1 MNPHTHTPTVLHIN
15 TDDFFASVLRVSDPA
30 YRRRPVI
37 VGHLAS
43 RGGVVSASYEAR
55 AEGIRPGMTMA
66 QARRACPSASLVHVD
81 WDLYARASSSLFGV
95 LERFSPLV
103 ERASLDEGF
112 LDYTGC
118 QFLFGRPVDAAARIK
133 REVCEA
139 TGLGVSVGLAA
150 NKLVSKVASG
160 TAKCAR
166 LVDVFTGY
174 EQSFLA
180 PLAIGRLPGVGQK
193 LGTALRDMAVHRIGD
208 VTRFPEDLLQSVFGP
223 ATGRKL
229 HQRARGEDR
238 TPVRPAAGGNGARSR
253 WREEETLNPDSVDRR
268 HLTEVLHRLAGR
280 LGTRLRQEKLA
291 ARRFTVLV
299 QYSDQVRAQR
309 GCYTGEPTDLDGRI
323 FEQSLEAFHGLF
335 TRRVRVRQLALA
347 ASCLEGN
354 WQLPL
359 FAAGYRSR
367 AEAVRTAPSTTHS
380 SAMRRLYE
388 AVDGLRGKHGMGVVR
403 VGVHGEPRSPNLAV

>member
-1 MNPHTHTPTVLHIN
+1 MNPHMPTVLHIN
-15 TDDFFASVLRVSDPA
+15 TDDFFASVLRVTDPA

-43 RGGVVSASYEAR
+43 RGSVVSASYEAR
-55 AEGIRPGMTMA
+55 ADGVRPGMTMG
-66 QARRACPSASLVHVD
+66 QARRACPGASLVHVD
-81 WDLYARASSSLFGV
+81 WDLYVRASSALFGV

-118 QFLFGRPVDAAARIK
+118 RLLFGNPVDAAARIK
-133 REVCEA
+133 CEVREA
-139 TGLGVSVGLAA
+139 IGLGVSVGLAA

-160 TAKCAR
+160 TAKCSR
-166 LVDVFTGY
+166 LVDVFNGY

-180 PLAIGRLPGVGQK
+180 PLAIDRLPGVGPRLK
-193 LGTALRDMAVHRIGD
+193 TALRDMAVLRIGD
-208 VTRFPEDLLQSVFGP
+208 VTRFPEDLLRSVFGP

-238 TPVRPAAGGNGARSR
+238 TPVRPVGREDEKRR
-253 WREEETLNPDSVDRR
+253 WREEESLNPDSVDRR
-268 HLTEVLHRLAGR
+268 QLTGVLHRLAGR
-280 LGTRLRQEKLA
+280 LGTRLRREKLA
-291 ARRFTVLV
+291 ARRFTLRV

-309 GCYTGEPTDLDGRI
+309 GGYSAEPTDLDGRI
-323 FEQSLEAFHGLF
+323 LELALEALHGLF
-335 TRRVRVRQLALA
+335 TRRVRVRRLTLA

-359 FAAGYRSR
+359 FADRYENR
-367 AEAVRTAPSTTHS
+367 AEAVRTAPSTTRS

-388 AVDGLRGKHGMGVVR
+388 AVDGLRGRHGDGVVR
-403 VGVHGEPRSPNLAV
+403 VGIHGSETGAPEVAA

>member
-1 MNPHTHTPTVLHIN
+1 MNPHTPTVLHIN
-15 TDDFFASVLRVSDPA
+15 TDDFFASVLRVKDPA
-30 YRRRPVI
+30 LRRRPVV

-55 AEGIRPGMTMA
+55 ADGIRPGMTMA
-66 QARRACPSASLVHVD
+66 QARRACPGASLVHID
-81 WDLYARASSSLFGV
+81 WDLYTRASSDLFGV

-118 QFLFGRPVDAAARIK
+118 RLLFGCPVDAAARIK

-166 LVDVFTGY
+166 LVDVFNGY

-180 PLAIGRLPGVGQK
+180 PLAIGRLPGVGPK
-193 LGTALRDMAVHRIGD
+193 LGAALRDMAVLRIGD
-208 VTRFPEDLLQSVFGP
+208 VIRFPEELLQSVFGP
-223 ATGRKL
+223 TAGRTL
-229 HQRARGEDR
+229 HRRARGVDR
-238 TPVRPAAGGNGARSR
+238 TPVRPVPAARLN

-268 HLTEVLHRLAGR
+268 RLTAVLHQLAGR
-280 LGTRLRQEKLA
+280 LGTRLRREKLA
-291 ARRFTVLV
+291 ARRFTVFA

-309 GCYTGEPTDLDGRI
+309 TGFAPEPADLDGRI
-323 FEQSLEAFHGLF
+323 TELALEAFHGLF
-335 TRRVRVRQLALA
+335 TRRVRVRRLALG

-359 FAAGYRSR
+359 FAGGYASR
-367 AEAVRTAPSTTHS
+367 AEAARAAPSTTHS

-388 AVDGLRGKHGMGVVR
+388 AVDGLRGKHGDDAVQ
-403 VGVHGEPRSPNLAV
+403 VGIPVSASPDMAA

>member
-1 MNPHTHTPTVLHIN
+1 MNPHTPTVLHIN

-118 QFLFGRPVDAAARIK
+118 QFLFGSPVDAAARI
-133 REVCEA
+133 RGEVREA
-139 TGLGVSVGLAA
+139 TGLTVSVGLAA

-166 LVDVFTGY
+166 LVDVFAGY

-180 PLAIGRLPGVGQK
+180 PLAIGRLPGVGPR
-193 LGTALRDMAVHRIGD
+193 LGMALRDMAVLRIGD
-208 VTRFPEDLLQSVFGP
+208 VIRFPEDLLVSVFGP
-223 ATGRKL
+223 ATGRQL
-229 HQRARGEDR
+229 HQRARGIDR
-238 TPVRPAAGGNGARSR
+238 TPVRPETGGGDRSR

-268 HLTEVLHRLAGR
+268 HLTGVLHRLAGR
-280 LGTRLRQEKLA
+280 LGTRLRREKLA
-291 ARRFTVLV
+291 ARRFTVLI

-309 GCYTGEPTDLDGRI
+309 GGLAAEPTDLDGRI
-323 FEQSLEAFHGLF
+323 LEQALEAFHGLF
-335 TRRVRVRQLALA
+335 TRRVRVRRLALA

-359 FAAGYRSR
+359 FAERYESR
-367 AEAVRTAPSTTHS
+367 AEAARAAPSTTHS
-380 SAMRRLYE
+380 SVMRRLYE
-388 AVDGLRGKHGMGVVR
+388 AVDSLRSKYGTGVVR
-403 VGVHGEPRSPNLAV
+403 VGLQGGGARSPDLAA

>member
-1 MNPHTHTPTVLHIN
+1 MPTVLHIN
-15 TDDFFASVLRVSDPA
+15 TDDFFASVLRVGDPA
-30 YRRRPVI
+30 LRRRPVI

-55 AEGIRPGMTMA
+55 ADGVRPGMTMA
-66 QARRACPSASLVHVD
+66 QARRACPGASLVHVD

-118 QFLFGRPVDAAARIK
+118 RLLFGSPVDAAARIK
-133 REVCEA
+133 REVREA

-180 PLAIGRLPGVGQK
+180 PLSIHRLPGVGPK
-193 LGTALRDMAVHRIGD
+193 LGAALRDMAVRRIGD
-208 VTRFPEDLLQSVFGP
+208 VTRFPEELLQSVFGP
-223 ATGRKL
+223 ATGRTL
-229 HQRARGEDR
+229 HRRARGIDR
-238 TPVRPAAGGNGARSR
+238 TPVRSAAGAAVPE
-253 WREEETLNPDSVDRR
+253 WREEETLNPDSVDLRR
-268 HLTEVLHRLAGR
+268 LTGVLHRLAGR
-280 LGTRLRQEKLA
+280 LGTRLRREKLA

-299 QYSDQVRAQR
+299 RYSDQVRAQR
-309 GCYTGEPTDLDGRI
+309 GCLTAEPTDLDGRI
-323 FEQSLEAFHGLF
+323 LEQALEAFHGLF
-335 TRRVRVRQLALA
+335 TRRVRVRRLALA

-359 FAAGYRSR
+359 LGGRYGSR
-367 AEAVRTAPSTTHS
+367 ADAVRDAPSTTAS
-380 SAMRRLYE
+380 PVMNRLYE
-388 AVDGLRGKHGMGVVR
+388 AVDGLRQKYGMEAVR
-403 VGVHGEPRSPNLAV
+403 VGARQSTPPAGSPGAEAAA

>member
-1 MNPHTHTPTVLHIN
+1 MNPHAPTVLHIN

-30 YRRRPVI
+30 YCRRPVI

-55 AEGIRPGMTMA
+55 AEGVRPGMTMA
-66 QARRACPSASLVHVD
+66 QARRVCPGASLVHVD
-81 WDLYARASSSLFGV
+81 WDLYARASSSLFSV

-118 QFLFGRPVDAAARIK
+118 QFLFGSPVDAAARIK
-133 REVCEA
+133 CEVREA

-180 PLAIGRLPGVGQK
+180 PLAIDRLPGVGPK
-193 LGTALRDMAVHRIGD
+193 LGAALRDMAVHRIGD
-208 VTRFPEDLLQSVFGP
+208 VTRFPEELLGSVFGP
-223 ATGRKL
+223 ATGRTL
-229 HQRARGEDR
+229 HQRARGVDR
-238 TPVRPAAGGNGARSR
+238 TPVRCETAANARSR
-253 WREEETLNPDSVDRR
+253 WREEETLNPDSVDRGR
-268 HLTEVLHRLAGR
+268 LTGVLHQLAGR
-280 LGTRLRQEKLA
+280 LGTRLRREKLA
-291 ARRFTVLV
+291 ARRFTVFV

-309 GCYTGEPTDLDGRI
+309 GGVTAEPTDLDGRI
-323 FEQSLEAFHGLF
+323 LEQCLETFHGLF
-335 TRRVRVRQLALA
+335 TRRVRVRRVAIA

-359 FAAGYRSR
+359 FAGRYESR
-367 AEAVRTAPSTTHS
+367 AEAARTAPSTTHS
-380 SAMRRLYE
+380 STMRRLYE

-403 VGVHGEPRSPNLAV
+403 VGAHGEPGSPDLAA